1 MTVSQSHQR
10 KLANPFLILLTAST
24 GCAMTVLDTNV
35 VAIVLPTIARDF
47 KASFADVEWVV
58 STYVLCFASLLLP
71 AGAIADR
78 YGRKRVF
85 LTGITVFWA
94 ASLLC
99 GTASSATML
108 YLVRSLQGA
117 GAAFLLAPALAVI
130 GHTFHG
136 EAERNH
142 AWAAWGAMMGLTMVL
157 APIIG
162 GTIAYAF
169 GWRWAFYINVPICL
183 ALAAAAALLVEE
195 SRDEGARLLDPAGIV
210 LFALAMLGFTWGL
223 INGQARGWSSTNALT
238 GFAGGAAT
246 LIVFIGVERR
256 QSRPML
262 DLDLFRNPRLVGA
275 VWAMFAY
282 AACAQVMASM
292 LPLFLQN
299 GFGRTALQTGF
310 AMLPFA
316 LAMLAF
322 PQVGRFLGRRLGS
335 RHILVTGLTIVAAGN
350 ALTGLGAHLG
360 DWPVVMCGM
369 LILGSG
375 GGLLNGE
382 TQKAIM
388 SAVPRERVGMASG
401 VSATAR
407 FTGILLGF
415 ATLSG
420 VLATAVR
427 AMLETHRCADAG
439 ACDRARTFADSFVA
453 GDLPNAIA
461 NMTTREAAQAISQ
474 GRLAYSH
481 GFGATL
487 IVAAV
492 TAWISALLVWVLM
505 KPQSPIESPEINP
518 TRESPYFRIPTPEKD

>member
-1 MTVSQSHQR
+1 MTAVQPHLR
-10 KLANPFLILLTAST
+10 RAVNPLLVLLTAST

-47 KASFADVEWVV
+47 GASFAEVEWVI

-85 LTGITVFWA
+85 LIGIA
-94 ASLLC
+94 AFAFSSLLC
-99 GTASSATML
+99 GIASSAIML
-108 YLVRSLQGA
+108 YLARALQGA

-136 EAERNH
+136 EAERNR
-142 AWAAWGAMMGLTMVL
+142 AWAIWGAIMGLTMVL

-162 GTIAYAF
+162 GLIAYAL
-169 GWRWAFYINVPICL
+169 GWRWAFHINLPVCL
-183 ALAAAAALLVEE
+183 VLAGATYVLVEE
-195 SRDEGARLLDPAGIV
+195 SRDEGARRLDPAGII
-210 LFALAMLGFTWGL
+210 LFASAMFGCTWGL
-223 INGQARGWSSTNALT
+223 INGQAHGWTSANAMIGFVGGTISLT
-238 GFAGGAAT
+238 TF
-246 LIVFIGVERR
+246 IVVERH
-256 QSRPML
+256 QQRPML
-262 DLDLFRNPRLVGA
+262 DLGLFANPRLVGA

-282 AACAQVMASM
+282 AACAQVMASL

-299 GFGRTALQTGF
+299 GLGRTALQAGF

-316 LAMLAF
+316 LAMLAL
-322 PQVGRFLGRRLGS
+322 PQVGRVLGRHLSS
-335 RHILVTGLTIVAAGN
+335 RHILAIGLAIIGAGN
-350 ALTGLGAHLG
+350 ALTGWGAGLG
-360 DWPVVMCGM
+360 DWLVVMVGM

-388 SAVPRERVGMASG
+388 SVVPRERAGMASG
-401 VSATAR
+401 ISTTAR

-427 AMLETHRCADAG
+427 TSLETHRCAG
-439 ACDRARTFADSFVA
+439 AEACNRARAFADAVVA
-453 GDLPNAIA
+453 GDLPNAIG
-461 NMTTREAAQAISQ
+461 NMTRGDAETAISQ
-474 GRLAYSH
+474 AQIAYSQ
-481 GFGATL
+481 GFSSTL
-487 IVAAV
+487 VVAAIV
-492 TAWISALLVWVLM
+492 AWISALAVWTLM
-505 KPQSPIESPEINP
+505 KSQRME
-518 TRESPYFRIPTPEKD
+518 

>member
-1 MTVSQSHQR
+1 
-10 KLANPFLILLTAST
+10 
-24 GCAMTVLDTNV
+24 MTVLDTNV
-35 VAIVLPTIARDF
+35 VAIVLPTVARDF
-47 KASFADVEWVV
+47 KASFADVEWVI

-78 YGRKRVF
+78 FGRKRVF
-85 LTGITVFWA
+85 VFGITAFAA

-99 GTASSATML
+99 GIATSASML
-108 YLVRSLQGA
+108 FLARALQGA

-142 AWAAWGAMMGLTMVL
+142 AWAIWGAVMGLTMVL

-162 GTIAYAF
+162 GTIAYTL
-169 GWRWAFYINVPICL
+169 GWRWAFYINLPICL
-183 ALAAAAALLVEE
+183 ALVGAAALLVEE
-195 SRDEGARLLDPAGIV
+195 SRDEGARCLDPAGIA
-210 LFALAMLGFTWGL
+210 LFALTMLGFTWGL
-223 INGQARGWSSTNALT
+223 IYGQAHGWSSSKAFI

-246 LIVFIGVERR
+246 LIAFICVERR
-256 QSRPML
+256 QWRPML
-262 DLDLFRNPRLVGA
+262 DLGLFGNPRLVGA

-282 AACAQVMASM
+282 AACAQVMASL

-299 GFGRTALQTGF
+299 GLGRTALNAGF
-310 AMLPFA
+310 EMLPFA

-322 PQVGRFLGRRLGS
+322 PQVGRLLGRRLGS
-335 RHILVTGLTIVAAGN
+335 RYILAMGLTIVGAGN
-350 ALTGLGAHLG
+350 ALTGLGAHFG
-360 DWPVVMCGM
+360 DWPIVACGM

-388 SAVPRERVGMASG
+388 SVVPRERAGMASG
-401 VSATAR
+401 ISTTAR

-420 VLATAVR
+420 VLATEVR
-427 AMLETHRCADAG
+427 ALLDTHQCTDAN
-439 ACDRARTFADSFVA
+439 ACDRARAFADSIVA

-461 NMTTREAAQAISQ
+461 NLTPREAAQAISQ
-474 GRLAYSH
+474 GQLAYSH

-487 IVAAV
+487 VVAAV
-492 TAWISALLVWVLM
+492 AAWISALLVWALM
-505 KPQSPIESPEINP
+505 KTQSPIESSETNGARKSKYPHVQ
-518 TRESPYFRIPTPEKD
+518 TSGKDYGPDS